1 MATLTALQRSIISLG
16 GEPVRVDLERMIGDL
31 TIKYDAVFNVP
42 ENAAT
47 IVTLYDSSLAGAIA
61 AWSYGVIIVDPAN
74 LKPTQA
80 LPLIITENTS
90 TGASPFFSQQVTREV
105 PLTVQNRQRGVSTT
119 EPLAAAALSAT
130 GLLRLLARNPAVAN
144 SGGNNVQCRILLVG

>member
-1 MATLTALQRSIISLG
+1 MATLTTLQRSVISLG
-16 GEPVRVDLERMIGDL
+16 GEAVRVELERTIAAL

-90 TGASPFFSQQVTREV
+90 MGTSPFFSRQVTREV

-119 EPLAAAALSAT
+119 EALAAAALLPT
-130 GLLRLLARNPAVAN
+130 GLLRLFARNTAAAN
-144 SGGNNVQCRILLVG
+144 SGGNDVQCRILLVG